1 MTISDQTPLRL
12 LPMSDHVRGK
22 RSAVTCQLKCANACL
37 GPECNTSDNAA
48 LPRHRVGA
56 RSPAV
61 PLLGLGARRR
71 ASASW
76 SAMPP
81 AAARTGAAYRR
92 AAGHGRSRVRSDRP
106 RQPPRRRRSRCRPA
120 TRGSRSSVG
129 RPAVLV
135 DAGAR
140 LRAPD
145 PRGAGRPVR
154 LQQRLPR
161 HHRRPER
168 QDRRAREQP
177 RVREPEHHVP
187 APTSDPAERR
197 RRGDIYKAAQG
208 MSVVEL
214 QRRKV
219 GEPWSYVVDGR
230 RNRRIT
236 VETVFELT
244 GPAAGSDLVKTA
256 ADPEG
261 RWVQGHAGQLL
272 RRHHAVGHGA
282 VGRGELQRL
291 LRLGRRHGRAEAL
304 QRHGDDL
311 DGDRLGGL
319 RPPLRRARPRLR
331 ERAEP
336 VRLHR
341 RDRPERPDRRR
352 R

>member
-37 GPECNTSDNAA
+37 GPECNTSDEPA
-48 LPRHRVGA
+48 LPGHRLFGPLPTVPARPGPRRRPRPRGRQRRRRRWHRRRVRCPARHRG
-56 RSPAV
+56 P
-61 PLLGLGARRR
+61 
-71 ASASW
+71 
-76 SAMPP
+76 
-81 AAARTGAAYRR
+81 
-92 AAGHGRSRVRSDRP
+92 RVRPDRP
-106 RQPPRRRRSRCRPA
+106 REPPGRRVH
-120 TRGSRSSVG
+120 GSGRIPVAADHPLG

-140 LRAPD
+140 LRPPD
-145 PRGAGRPVR
+145 RRGAGRPVR

-161 HHRRPER
+161 HHRRSER
-168 QDRRAREQP
+168 QDRRARQQP

-187 APTSDPAERR
+187 RDDRSRRAPAPRRHLQGGPGHVGRRTAAPQGRRAVVVRR
-197 RRGDIYKAAQG
+197 RRHAQSPHHG
-208 MSVVEL
+208 RDGVRAHGPRGRLRPRED
-214 QRRKV
+214 RRRPR
-219 GEPWSYVVDGR
+219 GALG
-230 RNRRIT
+230 
-236 VETVFELT
+236 
-244 GPAAGSDLVKTA
+244 
-256 ADPEG
+256 
-261 RWVQGHAGQLL
+261 QGHAGQLR

-304 QRHGDDL
+304 QRHVDDL

-319 RPPLRRARPRLR
+319 RPPLRCAQRRLR

-341 RDRPERPDRRR
+341 GDRPERPDRRR